1 MSERK
6 FFESLEDIQFMEGN
20 ASGEGPQV
28 RDGVV
33 IAEPVFQFANGH

>member
-6 FFESLEDIQFMEGN
+6 CFESLEEGN
-20 ASGEGPQV
+20 GEGLQV

-33 IAEPVFQFANGH
+33 IAEPVFQFANGD